1 MLDHPN
7 NLKKFVCYFSFLTY
21 YVCVL
26 TESDRCTE
34 SDTVVLECVCV
45 CAYGQ
50 MPARLSIFF

>member
-21 YVCVL
+21 YVCVRI
-26 TESDRCTE
+26 ESDRCTE

-45 CAYGQ
+45 RMDRC
-50 MPARLSIFF
+50 LHDSVFFF